1 MAGQGRPG
9 PVVYWGWG
17 MSPTEKFT
25 AKCKQEGVL
34 REESIEDF
42 EKLLSEFVV
51 ELSSSLSRYGWFEA
65 ASLLLRIGLRKSGA

>member
-1 MAGQGRPG
+1 MAGQGCPG
-9 PVVYWGWG
+9 LVSLLGVG

-34 REESIEDF
+34 REESVENF

-51 ELSSSLSRYGWFEA
+51 ELSSNLSRYGWFEA